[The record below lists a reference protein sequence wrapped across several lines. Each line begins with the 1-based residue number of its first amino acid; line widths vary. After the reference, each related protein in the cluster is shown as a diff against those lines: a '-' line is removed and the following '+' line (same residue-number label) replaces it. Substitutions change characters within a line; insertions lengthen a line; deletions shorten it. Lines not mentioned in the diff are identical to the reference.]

1 LHVRFFLYS
10 GFLSFDLLFCRC
22 VLVVVA
28 AVTENGFIGEL
39 FFLDVLVVLQ

>member
-1 LHVRFFLYS
+1 MFAFSYILVFY
-10 GFLSFDLLFCRC
+10 LLTCYFAG
-22 VLVVVA
+22 VFWWALVA